1 MRLKNLIGE
10 GLIETLICMLLI
22 FGTIVSLMSF
32 QATLAY
38 NDDVSAQTSDATI
51 LAMNQLEK
59 LRDFQVLNTTPGY
72 TAYSSIVSGSSS
84 PVGMNTTYTMTWT
97 VTANTNPTYKNINVT
112 VTWADRRAVSH
123 SVTLST
129 NVAGID
135 PSYSSS
141 VM

>member
-38 NDDVSAQTSDATI
+38 NDDVSTQTSDAII
-51 LAMNQLEK
+51 LAVNELEK
-59 LRDFQVLNTTPGY
+59 LRDFQVLNPLSGY
-72 TAYSSIVSGSSS
+72 TAYTSILTGSSTT
-84 PVGMNTTYTMTWT
+84 VGMNTSFTMNWT
-97 VTANTNPTYKNINVT
+97 VTSNTNPTYKNINVV
-112 VTWADRRAVSH
+112 VTWRDRRNVAH
-123 SVTLST
+123 TITMST

-135 PSYSSS
+135 PSTSSS